1 MTHDMPALIE
11 RFFPV
16 LPLSAESYKE
26 RMAGA
31 SQTLTGLGKWWGRKP
46 LVLVRAVVLGVL
58 LPVSDDPLRDRE
70 VFLQLMTMDEAGL
83 ARRRTKPIPRAVQQ
97 ALWLQL
103 PAPQR
108 ALFGGGDE
116 LPPTLA
122 KPLQQELL
130 TLLLRQMP
138 YAQYLEYCL
147 RPEEISGPDAA
158 TWQAINAHLGTQAQS
173 LVELVQELGERRFGH
188 RPVIG
193 DAFCGGGS
201 IPFEAAR
208 LGCDVRASDLNPIA
222 TLLTWAALH
231 VVGGGDALGVQV
243 RATLESI
250 MASVQQQIDAWGIE
264 RNAQGWCADAFIYC
278 TEVRDPESGW
288 TVPLAPSW
296 VIAEK
301 YGVVA
306 QLVPDAAHQR
316 YDIAIISAADAP
328 QIAAAKAAGT
338 VRESR
343 LYPPHG
349 GLDSPIASLRRD
361 LRMWEA
367 HDIVPRPDDVF
378 QERLYC
384 IRWIETYRDEAG
396 RTRTRYHFTAPDATD
411 LAREAQVLALLNE
424 RISAWQTQGIVPSSR
439 IEPGQKTDE
448 PIRTRGWTHWHHLY
462 TPRQL
467 LYHGL
472 IGAQVAT
479 IGDDVL
485 QTAVSV
491 VGMNKLLDYN
501 SKLCRWDNSPQK
513 SGGGGAISNTFANQ
527 ALNTNYNYPSRG
539 TSLLSDIFVR
549 YQPTAFAHITTDT
562 QVRNGDA
569 RTIPFVADIWITDP
583 PYADAVNYE
592 EITEYFVAWAQPV
605 LQARGWARDTQRTRA
620 VKGND
625 DGFRRAMVECY
636 QRLAQQMPANG
647 LQVVMFTHKD
657 AAVWA
662 DLALILWSAGLR
674 VTAAWTIAT
683 ETNSALKVGNYVQG
697 TVILVLRKRIDDD
710 DNVMF
715 LDEIPPL
722 IDAEVRHQ
730 LDAMTQLDGTAHSMF
745 NDTDYQLAAYAAALR
760 VLTAQR
766 LADLD
771 PQRELLRPRQ
781 RGVQGKVEQVIA
793 NAIAIACD
801 HLVPLGLPAEEWRR
815 LSMIERFYLK
825 ALSYDAHGERRI
837 GMMQELARGFGISDY
852 EQLLASGRANEAR
865 VATPSEQRDGNLRN
879 GEFAASLL
887 RQVLMAIYVT
897 TKYDDAARGLLWIS
911 TEVPNYWDMRD
922 RIIVLLDY
930 MQALVYQD
938 QMPHW
943 QRDGQGA
950 AILLGAVRNHHL

>member
-1 MTHDMPALIE
+1 MTLDMPALIE

-70 VFLQLMTMDEAGL
+70 VFLQLMTMDDAGL
-83 ARRRTKPIPRAVQQ
+83 ARRRTKSIPRTVQQ
-97 ALWLQL
+97 ALWQQL
-103 PAPQR
+103 PADQR

-116 LPPTLA
+116 LPTTLA

-130 TLLLRQMP
+130 TVLLRQMP

-147 RPEEISGPDAA
+147 RPEEISGPDAQ
-158 TWQAINAHLGTQAQS
+158 TWQSINAHLGTQAQS
-173 LVELVQELGERRFGH
+173 LPELVQELGERRFGR
-188 RPVIG
+188 RPVVG

-231 VVGGGDALGVQV
+231 VVGGSDALGTQV
-243 RATLESI
+243 RATLEAI
-250 MASVQQQIDAWGIE
+250 MASVRQQVDQWGIE
-264 RNAQGWCADAFIYC
+264 RNDQGWTADAFIYC

-288 TVPLAPSW
+288 YVPLAPSW

-306 QLVPDAAHQR
+306 QLVPDDTHKR
-316 YDIAIISAADAP
+316 YHIAIVSGADAA

-338 VRESR
+338 VRDSR

-349 GLDSPIASLRRD
+349 GIDTPIASLRRD
-361 LRMWEA
+361 LRMWHA
-367 HDIVPRPDDVF
+367 DDIVPRPDDVF

-384 IRWIETYRDEAG
+384 IRWIETYSDESG
-396 RTRTRYHFTAPDATD
+396 RSRTRYHFTAPDAAD
-411 LAREAQVLALLNE
+411 LDREQQVLSLLNE
-424 RISAWQTQGIVPSSR
+424 RMHDWQAQGIVPNLA
-439 IEPGQKTDE
+439 IEGGENNSQ
-448 PIRTRGWTHWHHLY
+448 PIRERGWTHWHHLY

-472 IGAQVAT
+472 IGTQIAAISDAV
-479 IGDDVL
+479 IR
-485 QTAVSV
+485 TALNV

-513 SGGGGAISNTFANQ
+513 TAIGALSNTFANQ

-569 RTIPFVADIWITDP
+569 RTIPFDADIWITDP

-605 LQARGWARDTQRTRA
+605 LQAQGWARDTQRPHA

-697 TVILVLRKRIDDD
+697 TVILVLRKRRDDD
-710 DNVMF
+710 ADVMF

-801 HLVPLGLPAEEWRR
+801 HLVPLGLPADEWRR

-837 GMMQELARGFGISDY
+837 GMMQELARGFGINDY

-865 VATPSEQRDGNLRN
+865 VATPSELRDGNLRN
-879 GEFAASLL
+879 GEFATSLL
-887 RQVLMAIYVT
+887 RHVLMAIYVT

-943 QRDGQGA
+943 QRDGQSA